1 MTISQRLEL
10 IRLLAAGEEILPE
23 WAHILFPTLERENEL
38 IYYGKGLE
46 KANCWQFKK
55 CGREPGGSK
64 IKDLGI
70 CPAATDKR
78 LDDIH
83 GGLHAGRACW
93 VIAGT
98 FCGGK
103 IQGTFAQKFSS
114 CRECDFY
121 QIVFEEETHNFFPA
135 HKLIAR
141 LKGPCPADKRM
152 ETGPL

>member
-10 IRLLAAGEEILPE
+10 IRLLAAGEEISPE
-23 WAHILFPTLERENEL
+23 WAPVLFPSIKRENEL
-38 IYYGKGLE
+38 VHHGKGLE
-46 KANCWQFKK
+46 KGNCWQFKK
-55 CGREPGGSK
+55 CGREPGGARMK
-64 IKDLGI
+64 ELGV

-83 GGLHAGRACW
+83 GGLNAGRTCW

-98 FCGGK
+98 FCEGL

-121 QIVFEEETHNFFPA
+121 QMVLEEETQNFITA
-135 HKLIAR
+135 HKLVAL
-141 LKGPCPADKRM
+141 LK
-152 ETGPL
+152 